1 MSGHTMNDTVTT
13 HKETITLHQ
22 MLKDRVE
29 RGRDG
34 GSGGVVDVVVV
45 GGDGNNGGKGSSSS
59 SSQ

>member
-34 GSGGVVDVVVV
+34 GSGGVVVV